1 MAYFASRL
9 LQSIVVM
16 LVVTLAAFYMFQYVG
31 DPVQSMSTE
40 EATPEY
46 RAQLRESLGLNDPI
60 VVQFIKYLSRVAQGD
75 FGVSLRNSYS
85 VRTLLAERLPA
96 TVELVACATA
106 IGIAFGL
113 PLGIYTSIHR
123 RSGLSQL
130 IQALSLT
137 GVSLPSFVIGILL
150 ILVFS
155 VWLGWLP
162 SYGRGDV
169 VQLGWWSTGFL
180 TMSGVKALI
189 LPSITLGVFQLTL
202 VMNLIRGEYVT
213 ILRSDYIKF
222 ARARGIPSQAINLR
236 YALKSAL
243 VPVITIVGMQVG
255 SLIAFAV
262 VTETVFRW
270 PGMGTLF
277 MQAVSFGDVPVM
289 SAYLLLIALMF
300 VAINFI
306 ADISYYIIDPR
317 LRSEG

>member
-60 VVQFIKYLSRVAQGD
+60 VVQFIKYLSRVARGD